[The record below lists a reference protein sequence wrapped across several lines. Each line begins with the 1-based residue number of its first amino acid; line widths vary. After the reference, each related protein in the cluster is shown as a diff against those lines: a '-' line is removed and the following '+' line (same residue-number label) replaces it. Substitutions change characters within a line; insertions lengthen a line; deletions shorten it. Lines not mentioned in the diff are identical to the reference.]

1 MKDISLRFPHL
12 TEGIF
17 GLLDNNSLVKSK
29 EVDRYWNIYNNEQKF
44 YKIRKIKATVERF
57 QEVGPAWNILFAK
70 STTKMITYLLEAV
83 QLFYLEQKMNREWT
97 TCTIFWSLDLPKG
110 ITPLHIAA
118 YSGNL
123 DLLKTIFETN
133 QEYQT
138 DGWGCTPLHYAA
150 HKGHSEMCEYIKQ
163 TFDNGN
169 TGNESGKTSLH
180 EAAHHGHSKTF
191 EILVKNLVDNN
202 PADNQGFTP
211 LHIAALHGHLQIF
224 EFLMGIVKNKSPH
237 TKNGLFPLH
246 LAAQNAFNDFRP
258 KGHNHLDICE
268 LILKETDEK
277 NPRVNTD
284 GLRYQK
290 FLTLKALELEH
301 YESTPDLF
309 EDLIYCAD

>member
-1 MKDISLRFPHL
+1 MKGISLRFPHL

-17 GLLDNNSLVKSK
+17 GLLDNNSLEKSK
-29 EVDRYWNIYNNEQKF
+29 EVDRYWNIYINEQKF

-70 STTKMITYLLEAV
+70 STTKIITYLLEAV

-97 TCTIFWSLDLPKG
+97 TCTIFDSLDLPKG

-118 YSGNL
+118 YSGDL
-123 DLLKTIFETN
+123 DLLKTIFERN

-150 HKGHSEMCEYIKQ
+150 HNGHLEMCEYLKQ

-169 TGNESGKTSLH
+169 TENESGKTSLH

-191 EILVKNLVDNN
+191 EILLKNLVDNN

-211 LHIAALHGHLQIF
+211 LHIAALHGHLEIF
-224 EFLMGIVKNKSPH
+224 EFLMGIVKNKTPH

-246 LAAQNAFNDFRP
+246 FAAQNMHDFRR
-258 KGHNHLDICE
+258 KGHKHLEICE

-290 FLTLKALELEH
+290 FLTLKALALEY

>member
-1 MKDISLRFPHL
+1 MKGISLRFPHL

-17 GLLDNNSLVKSK
+17 SLLDNNSLEKSK
-29 EVDRYWNIYNNEQKF
+29 EVHRYWNIYINEQKF

-57 QEVGPAWNILFAK
+57 QKVGPAWNTLFAK
-70 STTKMITYLLEAV
+70 STTKIITYLLEAV

-97 TCTIFWSLDLPKG
+97 TCTIFDSLDLPKG

-118 YSGNL
+118 YSGDL
-123 DLLKTIFETN
+123 DLLKTIFERN

-150 HKGHSEMCEYIKQ
+150 HNGHLEMCEYLKQ

-169 TGNESGKTSLH
+169 TENESGKTSLH

-191 EILVKNLVDNN
+191 EILLKNLVDNN

-211 LHIAALHGHLQIF
+211 LHIAALHGHLEIF
-224 EFLMGIVKNKSPH
+224 EFLMGIVKNKTPH

-246 LAAQNAFNDFRP
+246 FAAQNMHDFRRE
-258 KGHNHLDICE
+258 GHKHLEICE

-290 FLTLKALELEH
+290 FLTLKALALEY